1 MPPSPS
7 PAIATEA
14 KTAVPSV
21 ATTRSEGPRTWAEE
35 IRTRLADEIVRG
47 LRAPGLP
54 LEEEE
59 LARRFGVS
67 RTPVREAIRQLEAI
81 GLVVA
86 RPHRGAV
93 VAAITIERLDE
104 MFAVLG
110 ELEAVCAR
118 ECAIRMTPAERHRLE
133 ALHQELGEGVNRGEL
148 ESYAQLNHRFHETI
162 TGTCHNSFLS
172 ELAASVRARLAPFRQ
187 AQFHASLQRLAHSW
201 AEHDA
206 VVQAILRGDGAR
218 AAQAMRD
225 HIRTSRRSYDA
236 VAPRA
241 IAGVNEP

>member
-1 MPPSPS
+1 MPNSSSP
-7 PAIATEA
+7 PLPDA
-14 KTAVPSV
+14 SV
-21 ATTRSEGPRTWAEE
+21 ARLHPGPRSEAPRTWAEE
-35 IRTRLADEIVRG
+35 IRTRLADDIVRG
-47 LRAPGLP
+47 RRAPGVP

-59 LARRFGVS
+59 IARQFGVS

-93 VAAITIERLDE
+93 VAALTLERLDE
-104 MFAVLG
+104 MFTVLG

-118 ECAIRMTPAERHRLE
+118 ECAIRMTPLERRRLE
-133 ALHQELGEGVNRGEL
+133 GLHQEMGEGVNRGAL
-148 ESYAQLNHRFHETI
+148 DVYAKLNDQFHEMVTS
-162 TGTCHNSFLS
+162 TCHNSFLT
-172 ELAASVRARLAPFRQ
+172 ELAGSVRARLAPFRK

-201 AEHDA
+201 AEHDR
-206 VVQAILRGDGAR
+206 VVQAVLQGDGNR

-241 IAGVNEP
+241 FADR

>member
-1 MPPSPS
+1 MSNPSSRPL
-7 PAIATEA
+7 PDL
-14 KTAVPSV
+14 PV
-21 ATTRSEGPRTWAEE
+21 ARLHPGSRSEAPRTWAEE
-35 IRTRLADEIVRG
+35 IRARLADDIVRG
-47 LRAPGLP
+47 RRAPGVP

-59 LARRFGVS
+59 IARQFGVS

-93 VAAITIERLDE
+93 VAAMTLERLDE
-104 MFAVLG
+104 MFTVLG

-118 ECAIRMTPAERHRLE
+118 ECAIRMTPPERRQLE
-133 ALHQELGEGVNRGEL
+133 SLHQEMGEGVNRGAL
-148 ESYAQLNHRFHETI
+148 DVYAKLNDQFHEMVTSS
-162 TGTCHNSFLS
+162 CHNSFLA
-172 ELAASVRARLAPFRQ
+172 ELAGSVRARLAPFRK

-201 AEHDA
+201 AEHDR
-206 VVQAILRGDGAR
+206 VVQAVLQGDGTR

-241 IAGVNEP
+241 FADR

>member
-1 MPPSPS
+1 MPDLSSLP
-7 PAIATEA
+7 
-14 KTAVPSV
+14 VPSV
-21 ATTRSEGPRTWAEE
+21 LTSRPAARPESPRTWAEE
-35 IRTRLADEIVRG
+35 IRTRLADDIVRG
-47 LRAPGLP
+47 RRAPGVP

-59 LARRFGVS
+59 IARQFGVS

-93 VAAITIERLDE
+93 VAAMTLERLDE

-118 ECAIRMTPAERHRLE
+118 ECALRMTPAERRGLE
-133 ALHQELGEGVNRGEL
+133 SAHQDMGETVNRGML
-148 ESYAQLNHRFHETI
+148 DAYARLNDRFHETV
-162 TGTCHNSFLS
+162 TATCHNAFLA
-172 ELAASVRARLAPFRQ
+172 ELAGSVRARLAPFRK

-201 AEHDA
+201 AEHDR
-206 VVQAILRGDGAR
+206 VVQAILQGDGNR

-236 VAPRA
+236 VAPRSLTQ
-241 IAGVNEP
+241 G